1 MGESVTGSLRELVRT
16 VNARLRNF
24 FDAPLRPD
32 AAPLELL
39 EAALDQLE
47 RKAQP
52 SGRGG
57 RVFPY
62 SRVVVHVAQPAADRA
77 AIDAVFRRLEVRLR
91 ERLAEI
97 GCEVPFGLV
106 TSTSITDGA
115 GEGEPLVSVECR
127 ADGDGAPSPAAA
139 PRLPDLEVTV
149 VKGQCERAEYSF
161 NGGAIAIGRGVEP
174 SDAFGRI
181 RHNEITFVDEI
192 RDGVNETVARAHARI
207 EFDPVLGAYVVFNES
222 RSNPTVLVRNGRSIR
237 ITPRDPRG
245 VRLDSGDHLHIGRAV
260 LKIFL
265 RPASGGPIPP

>member
-16 VNARLRNF
+16 VNARVRNF
-24 FDAPLRPD
+24 FDAPLPPD

-62 SRVVVHVAQPAADRA
+62 TRVIVKVAQRGADRA
-77 AIDAVFRRLEVRLR
+77 AIEAVFRRFDLRLR
-91 ERLAEI
+91 ERLIEI
-97 GCEVPFGLV
+97 RCDMPSGLV

-115 GEGEPLVSVECR
+115 GAGAPLVSVECR
-127 ADGDGAPSPAAA
+127 TDGDNVPSPAAA
-139 PRLPDLEVTV
+139 PRLPDLQVTV
-149 VKGQCERAEYSF
+149 VKGQCERAEYTF

-207 EFDPVLGAYVVFNES
+207 EFDPVSGAYLVFNES
-222 RSNPTVLVRNGRSIR
+222 STNPTFLVRHGRSLR
-237 ITPRDPRG
+237 INPRDPRG
-245 VRLDSGDHLHIGRAV
+245 VRLETGDHLQIGRAL
-260 LKIFL
+260 LKMSI
-265 RPASGGPIPP
+265 RPQS